1 MTQIVCLLGSPRAEG
16 NSAELAQ
23 LFCKSA
29 EAEGAATTGFDLP
42 SLRYSGC
49 RTLFHCKTAGERC
62 GLDDDLSAVL
72 EAVRAADIVVLAS
85 PVYFTDVSS
94 DLKACID
101 RWFSF
106 FVPDYV
112 TNPQKSRLAPGKR
125 LVFILTQ
132 GEPEERCADIFP
144 RYERPFRMLG
154 FDDCHLIRACGVR
167 EPGEV
172 RQHSDIMARAEALA
186 RQLLSGV

>member
-1 MTQIVCLLGSPRAEG
+1 MTQIACLLGSPRADG

-23 LFCKSA
+23 RFCEAA
-29 EAEGAATTGFDLP
+29 EAEGAQITRFELTA
-42 SLRYSGC
+42 LRYSGC
-49 RTLFHCKTAGERC
+49 RTLFHCKTTRDRC
-62 GLDDDLSAVL
+62 GLDDELTPVL
-72 EAVRAADIVVLAS
+72 EAVRQADIVVLAS

-112 TNPQKSRLAPGKR
+112 TNPQKSRLAAGKR

-132 GEPEERCADIFP
+132 GEPEERCADIFS
-144 RYERPFRMLG
+144 RYERPFGMLG
-154 FDDCHLIRACGVR
+154 FDACHLIRACAVR
-167 EPGEV
+167 EPGAV
-172 RQHSDIMARAEALA
+172 RQQAAVIEETETFA
-186 RQLLSGV
+186 RQLLRGT

>member
-1 MTQIVCLLGSPRAEG
+1 MTQIVCLLGNPRAEG

-29 EAEGAATTGFDLP
+29 EAEGAAITSFDLP

-72 EAVRAADIVVLAS
+72 EAVRAANIVVLAS

-101 RWFSF
+101 RLVLLLRAGLRDQPAEESAGPRQAAGLH
-106 FVPDYV
+106 PD
-112 TNPQKSRLAPGKR
+112 PG
-125 LVFILTQ
+125 
-132 GEPEERCADIFP
+132 
-144 RYERPFRMLG
+144 
-154 FDDCHLIRACGVR
+154 RA
-167 EPGEV
+167 
-172 RQHSDIMARAEALA
+172 
-186 RQLLSGV
+186 